1 MALWLIGGLA
11 LCVLFIVTLFNT
23 LIATKNGV
31 DNAAAGVDAIL
42 KKRYDLIPNLIAAV
56 EAYMRHER
64 SLLEGLTQLRTQAL
78 ATTGEERRKLDK
90 EFTKQ
95 LGGLFVAAEN
105 YPDLKANQNFLQLQ
119 AALNEVEEQIS
130 AARRAFNAAVTDYN
144 NSLEMFPSSV
154 IARRMKFQRKALFEI
169 TPLERKSIEVA
180 QLLDR

>member
-1 MALWLIGGLA
+1 M
-11 LCVLFIVTLFNT
+11 
-23 LIATKNGV
+23 IATKNGV

-78 ATTGEERRKLDK
+78 ASTGEERRKLDR

-154 IARRMKFQRKALFEI
+154 LARRMNFQRKALFEI
-169 TPLERKSIEVA
+169 APQERKSIDVA